1 MVDPDGGVD
10 QNALVALSDGTGYQ
24 SSRSDFRYASAPCHT
39 SRCKP
44 RVRFAN
50 FLGFGMITTRS
61 DLHSTRSSSPADKES
76 ASRAACGMT
85 IWYLLLKVTVVLT
98 KASLISK
105 AILSYHFTLLRSTI
119 VHVT

>member
-1 MVDPDGGVD
+1 MVDPDRGVD
-10 QNALVALSDGTGYQ
+10 ENAPMAFRDGTAYQ

-44 RVRFAN
+44 RMRFAN

-61 DLHSTRSSSPADKES
+61 DLHSTRSSSPADKDS

-98 KASLISK
+98 EAS
-105 AILSYHFTLLRSTI
+105 
-119 VHVT
+119 

>member
-1 MVDPDGGVD
+1 MVNPNGSVD
-10 QNALVALSDGTGYQ
+10 ENALVAWSDRTGYQ
-24 SSRSDFRYASAPCHT
+24 SSRSDLRYASAPCHT

-50 FLGFGMITTRS
+50 FLGFGIMTTRS
-61 DLHSTRSSSPADKES
+61 DLHSTRSSSPADRDS

-98 KASLISK
+98 EPPKNGK
-105 AILSYHFTLLRSTI
+105 AI
-119 VHVT
+119 

>member
-1 MVDPDGGVD
+1 MIDPDRSID
-10 QNALVALSDGTGYQ
+10 QNALVALRDGTGYQ

-61 DLHSTRSSSPADKES
+61 DLQRTRSSSPADNES
-76 ASRAACGMT
+76 ASRAACGIT
-85 IWYLLLKVTVVLT
+85 IWYLLLKVTVFAMVSS
-98 KASLISK
+98 AS
-105 AILSYHFTLLRSTI
+105 
-119 VHVT
+119 